1 MLTEKCYVCEVHF
14 KENDILIYDET
25 ILNDGIVNKIK
36 RIRPTLKAG
45 AVPFIFPNFPFY
57 LTEHTIKRKPPLER
71 SINSGSSHGNQYIR
85 KIETFRQQK
94 HQLQQQQQQQQTMSN
109 AENCVTSKTTTPMKK
124 SIQQQSMPLHDAP
137 SQQTTCSKPVVETQ
151 IPTASVTQTSPVKDF
166 ENKRIKLEVE
176 SSINEK
182 SEVKWPV
189 KRKINKK
196 ERKKRLNARMRRL
209 VSPKSPLMTFSEL
222 FKDVPIQLHSINNVT
237 SYTAT
242 LEIDGQMYTANHIS
256 KTQAKQKACEN
267 FLRIMLT
274 KKISEQSE
282 KKEES
287 PIETVTVDGEN
298 GTVRKPNGPPQEDFP
313 WPNFASLAIHQ
324 WKLQPVSKAINLQEE
339 QPNAIK
345 SPPKAGARRK
355 FPEDPKNCNPVQ
367 LINQMK
373 PGVKFIET
381 IISSTPPVFQ
391 VKCEID
397 NIPFIEQGSTKKAA
411 KKECCIAAIKY
422 FWHFDFHHRR

>member
-1 MLTEKCYVCEVHF
+1 MSTLSPCQVWF
-14 KENDILIYDET
+14 RS
-25 ILNDGIVNKIK
+25 VN
-36 RIRPTLKAG
+36 
-45 AVPFIFPNFPFY
+45 
-57 LTEHTIKRKPPLER
+57 PLQR
-71 SINSGSSHGNQYIR
+71 SGGSHGNQYIR
-85 KIETFRQQK
+85 KIETFRQQQ
-94 HQLQQQQQQQQTMSN
+94 HQLQQQQQQQQTMSH

-176 SSINEK
+176 SSISKK
-182 SEVKWPV
+182 SEVKWPD

-209 VSPKSPLMTFSEL
+209 VSPKSPLMVFCEL
-222 FKDVPIQLHSINNVT
+222 FKDVPIQLQEHSINNVT
-237 SYTAT
+237 GYTAT

-256 KTQAKQKACEN
+256 KTKAKQKACEN
-267 FLRIMLT
+267 FLRIMLS
-274 KKISEQSE
+274 KKISEGSE

-287 PIETVTVDGEN
+287 PIETETVDGEN

-313 WPNFASLAIHQ
+313 WPHFASLAMHNLIHQ

-339 QPNAIK
+339 KPNAIK
-345 SPPKAGARRK
+345 SPLKDGARRK
-355 FPEDPKNCNPVQ
+355 FPEDPKKCNPVQ

-381 IISSTPPVFQ
+381 IISLTPSVFQ

-397 NIPFIEQGSTKKAA
+397 NIPFTGQGSTKKAA

-422 FWHFDFHHRR
+422 FWHFDFHAIEDDLVTKK